1 MSRIKKITEKVQEEG
16 LTNVSDFL
24 LDIEANQNNGELGF
38 QFYLMQKV
46 NEATDQVNASVDA
59 ATELTSQVT
68 TLTSQ
73 VTTLTSQV
81 TNLSKELGAL
91 SKELGA
97 LSDTVNNPPR
107 DGGR

>member
-1 MSRIKKITEKVQEEG
+1 MAIKKITEKVQEEG
-16 LTNVSDFL
+16 LTNISDFL
-24 LDIEANQNNGELGF
+24 LDIEANQDNGELGF
-38 QFYLMQKV
+38 QFYLMGKV

-59 ATELTSQVT
+59 ATALTSQIT

-73 VTTLTSQV
+73 VTTL
-81 TNLSKELGAL
+81 SKQLGAL

-97 LSDTVNNPPR
+97 LSDTVNNPPK

>member
-1 MSRIKKITEKVQEEG
+1 MAIKKITEKVQEEG

-24 LDIEANQNNGELGF
+24 LDIEANQDNGELGF

-59 ATELTSQVT
+59 ATALTSQIT

-73 VTTLTSQV
+73 IS
-81 TNLSKELGAL
+81 NLSKELGAL
-91 SKELGA
+91 SE
-97 LSDTVNNPPR
+97 TVNNLPKEVR
-107 DGGR
+107 R

>member
-1 MSRIKKITEKVQEEG
+1 MAIKKITEKVQEEG

-24 LDIEANQNNGELGF
+24 LDIEANQDNGELGF
-38 QFYLMQKV
+38 QFYLMGKV

-59 ATELTSQVT
+59 ATALTSQIT

-73 VTTLTSQV
+73 VTTL
-81 TNLSKELGAL
+81 SKQLGAL

>member
-1 MSRIKKITEKVQEEG
+1 MTKIKTITEKVQEEG

-24 LDIEANQNNGELGF
+24 LDIEANQDNGELGF
-38 QFYLMQKV
+38 QFYLMEKV

-59 ATELTSQVT
+59 ATALTSQIT

-73 VTTLTSQV
+73 VTTL
-81 TNLSKELGAL
+81 SKQLGAL

-97 LSDTVNNPPR
+97 LSETVNNPPR

>member
-1 MSRIKKITEKVQEEG
+1 MAIKKITEKVQEEG

-24 LDIEANQNNGELGF
+24 LDIEANQDNGELGF
-38 QFYLMQKV
+38 QFYLMGKV

-59 ATELTSQVT
+59 ATALTSQI
-68 TLTSQ
+68 
-73 VTTLTSQV
+73 TTLTSQV

-97 LSDTVNNPPR
+97 LSDTVNNPPK

>member
-1 MSRIKKITEKVQEEG
+1 MAIKKITEKVQEEG

-24 LDIEANQNNGELGF
+24 LDIEANQDNGELGF
-38 QFYLMQKV
+38 QFYLMGKV

-59 ATELTSQVT
+59 ATALTSQI
-68 TLTSQ
+68 
-73 VTTLTSQV
+73 TTLTSQV
-81 TNLSKELGAL
+81 TNLSKQLGAL

>member
-24 LDIEANQNNGELGF
+24 LDIEANQDNGELGF
-38 QFYLMQKV
+38 QFYLMGKV

-59 ATELTSQVT
+59 ATALTSQIT

-73 VTTLTSQV
+73 VTK
-81 TNLSKELGAL
+81 LSKELGAL
-91 SKELGA
+91 SE
-97 LSDTVNNPPR
+97 TVNNPPKE
-107 DGGR
+107 GRR

>member
-1 MSRIKKITEKVQEEG
+1 MAIKKITEKVQEEG

-24 LDIEANQNNGELGF
+24 LDIEANQDNGELGF

-59 ATELTSQVT
+59 ATALTSQIT

-73 VTTLTSQV
+73 IS
-81 TNLSKELGAL
+81 NLSKELGAL
-91 SKELGA
+91 SE
-97 LSDTVNNPPR
+97 TVNNPPR

>member
-16 LTNVSDFL
+16 LANISDFL
-24 LDIEANQNNGELGF
+24 SDIDANQNNGELGF
-38 QFYLMQKV
+38 QFYLMGKV

-59 ATELTSQVT
+59 ATALTSQIT

-73 VTTLTSQV
+73 ITTLTSQV

-97 LSDTVNNPPR
+97 LSETVNNPPR

>member
-1 MSRIKKITEKVQEEG
+1 MAIKKLTEKVTEEE

-24 LDIEANQNNGELGF
+24 LDIEANQDNGELGF

-59 ATELTSQVT
+59 ATALTSQIT

-73 VTTLTSQV
+73 IS
-81 TNLSKELGAL
+81 NLSKELGAL
-91 SKELGA
+91 SE
-97 LSDTVNNPPR
+97 TVNNLPKEVR
-107 DGGR
+107 R

>member
-1 MSRIKKITEKVQEEG
+1 MTKIKTITEKVQEEE

-24 LDIEANQNNGELGF
+24 LDIEANQNNGEMGF
-38 QFYLMQKV
+38 QFYLLQKV
-46 NEATDQVNASVDA
+46 NEAIDQVNASVDA

-81 TNLSKELGAL
+81 TTLTKELGAL
-91 SKELGA
+91 SE
-97 LSDTVNNPPR
+97 TVNNPPKE
-107 DGGR
+107 GGR

>member
-1 MSRIKKITEKVQEEG
+1 MAIKKITEKVQEEG

-24 LDIEANQNNGELGF
+24 LDIEANQDNGELGF
-38 QFYLMQKV
+38 QFYLMGKV

-59 ATELTSQVT
+59 ATALTSQIT

-73 VTTLTSQV
+73 VTTL
-81 TNLSKELGAL
+81 SKQLGAL

-97 LSDTVNNPPR
+97 LSDTVNNPPK

>member
-1 MSRIKKITEKVQEEG
+1 MAIKKITEKVQEEG

-24 LDIEANQNNGELGF
+24 LDIEANQDNGELGF
-38 QFYLMQKV
+38 QFYLMGKV

-59 ATELTSQVT
+59 ATALTSQI
-68 TLTSQ
+68 
-73 VTTLTSQV
+73 TTLTSQV

-97 LSDTVNNPPR
+97 LSETVNNPPR